1 MVTEQRDYP
10 RRAKVLRRVVTLLIS
25 ATTTGVGPAELA
37 DLHASREIVERILRR
52 LAVRGFARHIGE
64 RWMAT
69 PLLLG
74 STNVVLV
81 SIPLSSPK

>member
-25 ATTTGVGPAELA
+25 ATTTGVRPAELA
-37 DLHASREIVERILRR
+37 DPQASGEIVERILRR

-64 RWMAT
+64 RYIAT

-74 STNVVLV
+74 STKVVLV
-81 SIPLSSPK
+81 AVH

>member
-25 ATTTGVGPAELA
+25 ATTTGVRPAELA
-37 DLHASREIVERILRR
+37 DPQTSRKIVERILRR
-52 LAVRGFARHIGE
+52 LTLRGFARHVGE

-74 STNVVLV
+74 STNLVLV
-81 SIPLSSPK
+81 PVQ